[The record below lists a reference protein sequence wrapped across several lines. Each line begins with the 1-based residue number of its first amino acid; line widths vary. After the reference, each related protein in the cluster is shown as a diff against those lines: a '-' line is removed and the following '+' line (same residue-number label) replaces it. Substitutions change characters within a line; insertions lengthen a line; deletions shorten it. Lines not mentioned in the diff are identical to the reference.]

1 MNGAKPVNPPDQP
14 ALPLAEGGGPAVG
27 PGLGTLLQG
36 RRAGGSPG
44 APRSGDTSASLP
56 PAMRQSGLLRWT
68 LLAADALLILLA
80 AWLVFG
86 RAQRL
91 GVWEIL
97 LCVLALGIAA
107 CLGCWAVLL
116 AGKK

>member
-1 MNGAKPVNPPDQP
+1 MNGTKPVNSP
-14 ALPLAEGGGPAVG
+14 AQSPLPLSDAEGPAVG

-36 RRAGGSPG
+36 QKNAPSPASATPEA
-44 APRSGDTSASLP
+44 APPPSLKW
-56 PAMRQSGLLRWT
+56 A
-68 LLAADALLILLA
+68 LLAADALLVLLA

-107 CLGCWAVLL
+107 WLGCWAFLL
-116 AGKK
+116 SGKR

>member
-14 ALPLAEGGGPAVG
+14 ALPLSEGSSPAVG

-36 RRAGGSPG
+36 RRAGASLG
-44 APRSGDTSASLP
+44 APPSSDTASSRNTPLG
-56 PAMRQSGLLRWT
+56 QSGLLRGT
-68 LLAADALLILLA
+68 LLAADVLLILLA

-97 LCVLALGIAA
+97 LCVLSLGIAA
-107 CLGCWAVLL
+107 CLGCWAVVL